1 MVRWLVVICALLA
14 TACVVKDEATDGT
27 IEMRSAVTQALLTVA
42 PDGSGHLD
50 FTYAYLLGIVDD
62 AGVDVVEWR
71 FALIDAGRT
80 EYAETVQP
88 LREAELERDR
98 ILVEGERERTLQCE
112 AGQLEPDRTYVL
124 WISVY
129 YGEETLQETFLAVRP
144 GELYEEAFDVQTL
157 PVLSKL

>member
-1 MVRWLVVICALLA
+1 MRWLVILGTFLA

-62 AGVDVVEWR
+62 EGIDVVEWR
-71 FALIDAGRT
+71 FVLIDADRL

-88 LREAELERDR
+88 LREAELEQVR
-98 ILVEGERERTLQCE
+98 ILVEGERERTLQCD
-112 AGQLEPDRTYVL
+112 AGQLASDQTYVL
-124 WISVY
+124 WITVH
-129 YGEETLQETFLAVRP
+129 YGEEVLQEKFLAVRA
-144 GELYEEAFDVQTL
+144 GELHEEAFEVQTL